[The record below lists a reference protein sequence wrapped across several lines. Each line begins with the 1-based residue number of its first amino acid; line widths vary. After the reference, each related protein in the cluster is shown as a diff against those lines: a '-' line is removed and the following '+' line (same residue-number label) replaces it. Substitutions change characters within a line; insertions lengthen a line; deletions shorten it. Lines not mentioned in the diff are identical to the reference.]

1 MKKLDFLSPPITLFH
16 LERRTHTSKIGGCFV
31 IIMSII
37 YIGYISYLLF
47 HLINHIKVTSIFYQK
62 FEFEAGYYS
71 FNTSSIFH
79 FLQIY
84 STANGGHFDKFESKY
99 IRAFLTYFETNISYS
114 NLELYDHW
122 LFDKCEDN
130 IDNKNL
136 DPDLFEHITNFT
148 NAACIRYYYNSS
160 ERKYYFFEEKGF
172 IWPHLEHGLSH
183 RENIYLTT
191 SVQKCINNSVI
202 NSILGNC
209 SSQEEIDK
217 YVNKYNFLYLY
228 FTDTQIDPT
237 NYYNPIQHYFQTV
250 TTIIGNEKTYIE
262 SFIHFSP
269 IKLKT
274 NVGSLLGKSYQNN
287 SYCFDYNRKGSAEN
301 DKNLFM
307 LTRYYHFIQ
316 NNVQIYERIYN
327 NIFDLLS
334 EIGGVIQSVFYAF
347 FWVNYIYNKYIIAY
361 DTNSLFFSVKEND
374 EKNIKKNKKLNPIK
388 KPNDTNLMLK
398 TNNYNL
404 KKPLKKFESVRN
416 YDNTKRAQFNIFKES
431 NNNVIIKENSQSKDC
446 YRINSINLNK
456 SINFK
461 TLIFPQNNKIIID
474 EQNSSVSNLKE
485 NNNNINAIN
494 KNKKNILDI
503 ENNKLNINKIGN
515 IKNEKM
521 KKAFTGFMKKE
532 DINKFWL
539 TRESLAKID
548 HKHKRL
554 EEILDN
560 NNKESKKAIKQ
571 ISFIQFLKDIILE
584 NTKGSNYFLIKF
596 RKHLLSE
603 EHLFKS
609 HVKTILLEKQC
620 KLNKNDNTNV
630 FECFNEL

>member
-1 MKKLDFLSPPITLFH
+1 M
-16 LERRTHTSKIGGCFV
+16 
-31 IIMSII
+31 
-37 YIGYISYLLF
+37 
-47 HLINHIKVTSIFYQK
+47 
-62 FEFEAGYYS
+62 
-71 FNTSSIFH
+71 
-79 FLQIY
+79 
-84 STANGGHFDKFESKY
+84 
-99 IRAFLTYFETNISYS
+99 
-114 NLELYDHW
+114 
-122 LFDKCEDN
+122 
-130 IDNKNL
+130 
-136 DPDLFEHITNFT
+136 
-148 NAACIRYYYNSS
+148 
-160 ERKYYFFEEKGF
+160 
-172 IWPHLEHGLSH
+172 
-183 RENIYLTT
+183 
-191 SVQKCINNSVI
+191 
-202 NSILGNC
+202 
-209 SSQEEIDK
+209 
-217 YVNKYNFLYLY
+217 
-228 FTDTQIDPT
+228 
-237 NYYNPIQHYFQTV
+237 
-250 TTIIGNEKTYIE
+250 
-262 SFIHFSP
+262 
-269 IKLKT
+269 
-274 NVGSLLGKSYQNN
+274 
-287 SYCFDYNRKGSAEN
+287 
-301 DKNLFM
+301 
-307 LTRYYHFIQ
+307 
-316 NNVQIYERIYN
+316 
-327 NIFDLLS
+327 
-334 EIGGVIQSVFYAF
+334 
-347 FWVNYIYNKYIIAY
+347 
-361 DTNSLFFSVKEND
+361 KEND

-485 NNNNINAIN
+485 NNNNNINSIN

-539 TRESLAKID
+539 TKESLAKID

-584 NTKGSNYFLIKF
+584 NTKASNYFLIKF

-609 HVKTILLEKQC
+609 HIKMILLEKEF
-620 KLNKNDNTNV
+620 NSKNAENTNV